1 MKQIQIDFH
10 NKKFYFDLDNDNY
23 NNHIK
28 LKKEL
33 KIRYN
38 LNEIDYYITTRS
50 KLISNDWNF
59 NENEECYYQV
69 HLKIRGGFIDL
80 LVKLVEGIIKIVK
93 LVVKI
98 PDFVI
103 WIVDVI
109 LWIVTE
115 VLNPIKFFKDLAL
128 SILSIIKLL
137 IAGVFDLI
145 TGVAK
150 YLVNTI
156 FSPVIAGF
164 WGYTPSRENNTFC
177 IISNAN
183 KNDNFIITKKAK
195 TNFDK
200 IFKPGNRVIIQS
212 NNDSKYQIVNIVNS
226 ETFSGTNDYGTTKII
241 IREKLNGN
249 YSSGSTLS
257 IPNKYGT
264 GENKGNCSKQKC
276 VNLDPSKLISGSGN
290 GIGFSL
296 SLPESQNDITISV
309 IITTILMPP
318 LGLFMEL
325 GFKGWINI
333 GLCALLTT
341 FYYFPGL
348 IYALIILFC

>member
-1 MKQIQIDFH
+1 MKQIQIDFQ
-10 NKKFYFDLDNDNY
+10 NKKIYFDLDNDNY
-23 NNHIK
+23 NNHIR

-69 HLKIRGGFIDL
+69 HLKVRGGFINQ
-80 LVKLVEGIIKIVK
+80 LVKIVQGIGKIAK
-93 LVVKI
+93 LVIKI
-98 PDFVI
+98 PDFVV
-103 WIVDVI
+103 WLVEVI
-109 LWIVTE
+109 LWIITE

-128 SILSIIKLL
+128 SILSVIKLL
-137 IAGVFDLI
+137 ISGVLDLI
-145 TGVAK
+145 TGVVK
-150 YLVNTI
+150 YIVNTI

-164 WGYTPSRENNTFC
+164 WGYTPARENNTFC

-183 KNDNFIITKKAK
+183 KNENFIITKKSK
-195 TNFDK
+195 NDFDK
-200 IFKPGNRVIIQS
+200 IFKPGNKVIIQS
-212 NNDSKYQIVNIVNS
+212 NNDSKYQVVNIVNS
-226 ETFSGTNDYGTTKII
+226 EIFSGTTNYGTTKVII
-241 IREKLNGN
+241 SQPLNGN
-249 YSSGSTLS
+249 YTSGSTLS

-264 GENKGNCSKQKC
+264 GENKGNCGKKKC
-276 VNLDPSKLISGSGN
+276 VNLNPLNQLSGSGN
-290 GIGFSL
+290 GIGISFSL
-296 SLPESQNDITISV
+296 PKSQNDIPISV

-318 LGLFMEL
+318 LGLFMEF

-348 IYALIILFC
+348 IYALIIIFC